1 MKISYNTDTNITINV
16 VADVDTLAKIKQSVL
31 QKLNTPN
38 LKIPGFRAG
47 KAPLNLVEKNI
58 DQSILQSEFIDAALN
73 HYYLS
78 AVTSEKLRTVGQPE
92 VKLTKFVPFTTVEF
106 DITVD
111 VLGKVKLPDYKKI
124 KLAPKKS
131 TVTAKDVDEVVT
143 SLQKRL
149 AEKKDVERASKDGDE
164 VTIDFKGTDDK
175 GEPVNGA
182 EGKDYPL
189 LLGSNTFI
197 PGFEPNV
204 VGLKAGEEKTFTI
217 PFPKDYQVSAL
228 QGKKVTFAITV
239 KAVKELTEPKADDTF
254 AAKAGPFKT
263 LKDLKADIKQQL
275 TLERQR
281 EQDRLYENELL
292 QKIADKTTVAI
303 PQSLIE
309 EQVARLE
316 QDERQNLMYRGQTWQ
331 EHLDEEGVTEEE
343 HHKRNIPEAEKQIKI
358 GIMLGAIGD
367 AEEIQVTPEEVE
379 IRLQLLKGQ
388 YTDKAMQAELDKP
401 EARQDIESRLRTEKI
416 IAKLTE
422 YATAK

>member
-1 MKISYNTDTNITINV
+1 MKITYNTDTNVTINV
-16 VADVDTLAKIKQSVL
+16 VADTDTLQKIKQTTL
-31 QKLNTPN
+31 RKLNTPN

-47 KAPLNLVEKNI
+47 KAPVNMVEKHL
-58 DQSILQSEFIDAALN
+58 DQSMLQSEFIDAVLN

-78 AVTSEKLRTVGQPE
+78 AVTTEKLRTVGQPE
-92 VKLTKFVPFTTVEF
+92 VKLQKFVPYTTVEF

-124 KLAPKKS
+124 KLAPKTA
-131 TVTAKDVDEVVT
+131 TVVAKDIDEVVD

-149 AEKKDVERASKDGDE
+149 ADKKDVDRAAKKGDE
-164 VTIDFKGTDDK
+164 VTIDFKGTDSK
-175 GEPVNGA
+175 GQPVNGA
-182 EGKDYPL
+182 EGNDYPL

-197 PGFEPNV
+197 PGFEENV
-204 VGLKAGEEKTFTI
+204 VGVKTGDEKSFTI
-217 PFPKDYQVSAL
+217 PFPKDYQVAAL
-228 QGKKVTFAITV
+228 QDKKVTFAITV
-239 KAVKELTEPKADDTF
+239 KAVKELVKPELDDAF

-292 QKIADKTTVAI
+292 EKIADKTTVAI
-303 PQSLIE
+303 PESLIE
-309 EQVARLE
+309 EQVTRLE

-331 EHLDEEGVTEEE
+331 EHLEEEGITEEE

-358 GIMLGAIGD
+358 GVMIGAIGD
-367 AEEIQVTPEEVE
+367 EENIEITPEEIE
-379 IRLQLLKGQ
+379 IRMQLLKGQ

-401 EARQDIESRLRTEKI
+401 EARQDIAARLRTEKI
-416 IAKLTE
+416 VARLVE
-422 YATAK
+422 YAKK

>member
-58 DQSILQSEFIDAALN
+58 DQSVLQSEFIDAALN

-106 DITVD
+106 NITVD

-124 KLAPKKS
+124 KLAPKS
-131 TVTAKDVDEVVT
+131 TTVSAKDVDEVIE

-149 AEKKDVERASKDGDE
+149 ADKQEVDRAAVDGDE
-164 VTIDFKGTDDK
+164 VTIDFKGTDSK
-175 GEPVNGA
+175 GQPVNGA
-182 EGKDYPL
+182 EGQDYPL
-189 LLGSNTFI
+189 LLGSHTFI
-197 PGFEPNV
+197 PGFEENV
-204 VGLKAGEEKTFTI
+204 VGVKKGDEKAFTI
-217 PFPKDYQVSAL
+217 PFPKDYQVTAL

-239 KAVKELTEPKADDTF
+239 KSVSELVKPKLDDAF

-275 TLERQR
+275 TVERQR
-281 EQDRLYENELL
+281 EQERLYENELL

-309 EQVARLE
+309 EQVTRLE

-331 EHLDEEGVTEEE
+331 EHLEEEGVTEEE
-343 HHKRNIPEAEKQIKI
+343 HRNRNIPEAEKQIKI
-358 GIMLGAIGD
+358 GVMIGAIGD
-367 AEEIQVTPEEVE
+367 EEGVEVSPEEIE
-379 IRLQLLKGQ
+379 IRIQLLKGQ

-401 EARQDIESRLRTEKI
+401 EARQDIAARLRTEKI
-416 IAKLTE
+416 VARLVDYAKSN
-422 YATAK
+422 